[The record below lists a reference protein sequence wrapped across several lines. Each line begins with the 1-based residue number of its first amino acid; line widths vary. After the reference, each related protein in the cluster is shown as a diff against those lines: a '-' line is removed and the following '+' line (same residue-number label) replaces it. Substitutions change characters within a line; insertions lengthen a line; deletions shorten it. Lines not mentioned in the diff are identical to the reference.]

1 MIVGIVFELGLER
14 NETILAAHVDHVVDS
29 PEDLPHSS
37 GWVPKALEGVHEDDS
52 ASDAAAN
59 ALNGLEH

>member
-14 NETILAAHVDHVVDS
+14 DETILAAHVDHVVDS

-37 GWVPKALEGVHEDDS
+37 GWMPQALEGVHEDDAS
-52 ASDAAAN
+52 SDAAAD
-59 ALNGLEH
+59 AFDCLED